1 MPCYITYKCFGYIKD
16 EELEKFLDIAREK
29 GFTWVDRQ
37 EGIIR
42 VGTSFGN
49 EDFTLE
55 REAAQWS
62 VQSLSTN
69 RRLTQNLDNIKAGM
83 NRDKFVQ
90 KWRQRNPGWNVQ
102 QVRS

>member
-1 MPCYITYKCFGYIKD
+1 MPCYITYKCFGYITD
-16 EELEKFLDIAREK
+16 EELEKFLDIAKEK

-37 EGIIR
+37 DGIIR

-49 EDFTLE
+49 EAFTLE
-55 REAAQWS
+55 RESSNWAIR
-62 VQSLSTN
+62 SLS
-69 RRLTQNLDNIKAGM
+69 RSKMTQTVDDIKAGM

-102 QVRS
+102 QVRA